1 MKNVVQKYHVIILF
15 IAFETV
21 LLWEKSN
28 GTPAKRKK
36 NPKIILSFKL
46 LNAFFLFHFRESTGS
61 ISIHTPLFLA
71 NYIFYRLYGQIIWY
85 LWSRTQKD
93 WKNSGLFFPLHV
105 HYLLIWNIQTISLQ
119 SLKVINQ
126 GFLLIKLPYLSYLL
140 IKVSWKI

>member
-28 GTPAKRKK
+28 GTPAERKK
-36 NPKIILSFKL
+36 NSKIILSFKL

-71 NYIFYRLYGQIIWY
+71 NYIFYRLYGTCGQE
-85 LWSRTQKD
+85 LKKTGKT
-93 WKNSGLFFPLHV
+93 GLFFPPHV